1 MKCKDKKIK
10 EMLPAYLEEGLEP
23 DEKLRVKRHLKACED
38 CRAELALLGMMAKE
52 PVPDPGGAFWQA
64 MPERVFRSVQEEKKT
79 RKGSIFSARPDS
91 PFLSRWA
98 WATAAAGLAAV
109 VSWFLVRP
117 APIRDIASPDL
128 AGNGISFEDII
139 SLEPISV
146 AELSSIELDAAT
158 LWAQNELAPVR
169 EAVTQ
174 DAPGDAPKDVYEDL
188 MELSREELD
197 RVYEMLKKREREMKE
212 KRRKKTEKEKDLG

>member
-1 MKCKDKKIK
+1 MKCNNKYIK

-23 DEKLRVKRHLKACED
+23 DEKLRMKSHLKACED
-38 CRAELALLGMMAKE
+38 CRAELALLRMMAEE
-52 PVPDPGGAFWQA
+52 PVPDPGGAFWQT
-64 MPERVFRSVQEEKKT
+64 MPERVFRSVQEEKKR
-79 RKGSIFSARPDS
+79 RKGSILSARPDS

-98 WATAAAGLAAV
+98 WATAAVGLAAV
-109 VSWFLVRP
+109 VSWLLVRP
-117 APIRDIASPDL
+117 APIRNIVSPEL
-128 AGNGISFEDII
+128 PANGISFEDIV

-146 AELSSIELDAAT
+146 AELSSTELNAAT
-158 LWAQNELAPVR
+158 QWAQNELAPMR

-197 RVYEMLKKREREMKE
+197 RVYEMLKTREREMKE
-212 KRRKKTEKEKDLG
+212 KHRKKTEKEKDLG